1 MNADQRK
8 EVARLYQAS
17 IDLEAPKLAQ
27 FLADACPNDEIRRE
41 VELLLARRDDP
52 TRSLEPLGPEVTLKM
67 TLPEGPEWIGRIIG
81 QYRVISRIGAGGM
94 GVVYRAHDT
103 RLDRDVALKV
113 LPDDSLKIVKFWIVR
128 NAKPGCLP
136 P

>member
-1 MNADQRK
+1 MNADQWK

-17 IDLEAPKLAQ
+17 INLEAPKLSQ

-41 VELLLARRDDP
+41 VELLLARREDP
-52 TRSLEPLGPEVTLKM
+52 TRSLETFGTEVTAKM
-67 TLPEGPEWIGRIIG
+67 NSPEGPEWIGRMIG
-81 QYRVISRIGAGGM
+81 QYRVLSRMGAGGM

-113 LPDDSLKIVKFWIVR
+113 LPDEFSRDRELLTR
-128 NAKPGCLP
+128 AE
-136 P
+136 